1 MKFGVNTFLW
11 SAAFTAE
18 HFPKL
23 KTIRDYGFDGVEV
36 SLFKP
41 EEFPANEIRR
51 ALEENGLECTVCS
64 VLLPGFSLISPDENI
79 RRTTIHHLSACIE
92 KTAEAGAKIIAGPL
106 YHPVGS
112 FSGIRRTE
120 SEWTNA
126 VCGYRELAPVLERN
140 RVHLCIEPLNRFE
153 TYFLNTTADAVR
165 LCDEV
170 NHPYVGILW
179 DTFHANIEEKN
190 LHDSLVSAARHLKH
204 VHTCEND
211 RGTPGS
217 GHVDWNGVF
226 RALTEIGYDGWLT
239 IESFGFSLG
248 ELSAA
253 AAIWRD
259 LAPTS
264 DEIASA
270 GVRFL
275 KQRAQASESTGNHV

>member
-23 KTIRDYGFDGVEV
+23 KTIREYGFDGVEV

-51 ALEENGLECTVCS
+51 AAEENGLECTVCS
-64 VLLPGFSLISPDENI
+64 VLLPGFSLISPDEDV
-79 RRTTIHHLSACIE
+79 RRTTIRHMSACIE

-106 YHPVGS
+106 YHPVGA
-112 FSGIRRTE
+112 FSGLRRTDA
-120 SEWTNA
+120 EWANA
-126 VCGYRELAPVLERN
+126 VRGYRELAPALERN
-140 RVHLCIEPLNRFE
+140 QVQLCIEPLNRFE
-153 TYFLNTTADAVR
+153 TYFLNTTADGVR

-170 NHPYVGILW
+170 NHPNVGILW
-179 DTFHANIEEKN
+179 DTFHSNIEEKD
-190 LHDSLVSAARHLKH
+190 LHDSLVSAKRYVKH
-204 VHTCEND
+204 IHTCEND
-211 RGTPGS
+211 RGTPGT
-217 GHVDWNGVF
+217 GHVDWQGVF
-226 RALTEIGYDGWLT
+226 RAIDEIGYDGWLT

-264 DEIASA
+264 DEIASD

-275 KQRAQASESTGNHV
+275 KQRVAASN